1 MVIMSLFGKK
11 ESIILFFGDILVF
24 VFAIWLTLFFR
35 YSGLPTLDLFLSHLY
50 PFSFLIISWEL
61 IFFIVGLYEKHTI
74 FLKSKLPTIILN
86 AQIANA
92 GLAVLFFYFVDLG
105 ISPKRNLFIYL
116 LISVLLILFWRL
128 YFYPRFGPKKKQ
140 NAIIIGSGEEMKELR
155 DEVNHNTRYGLRF
168 VSSIDLA
175 NVEALDFNADILQRI
190 YDEDISV
197 IAVDLQSLKVEPF
210 LPHLYNLIFSK
221 VRFIEMHKIY
231 EDIFDRI
238 PLSLVKDSWFLENI
252 SLSPRSIYDFF
263 KRVMDTVLSLVLGV
277 LSLIFYPFVFLAIK
291 FDDGGAIFSIQERVG
306 KNNQPI
312 KLYKFRTM
320 TKSNDGGKWGSSN
333 DNVVTRVGAFLRRTR
348 IDELPQLWNVLLGD
362 ISMIG
367 PRPEF
372 AEPVALYE
380 KQVPYY
386 NIRHLI
392 KPGLSGWAQ
401 IYGEH
406 PHHGTDVSKT
416 KNKLSYDLYY
426 IKNRSFILD
435 LKIALRTVKTFVS
448 RSGI

>member
-1 MVIMSLFGKK
+1 MTLFGKK
-11 ESIILFFGDILVF
+11 EAALLFIGDIIVL
-24 VFAIWLTLFFR
+24 VFAIWLTLLLR
-35 YSGLPTLDLFLSHLY
+35 YSQIPTSDLFLSHLY
-50 PFSFLIISWEL
+50 PFAFLIMTWE
-61 IFFIVGLYEKHTI
+61 IVFFIVGLYEKHTL

-105 ISPKRNLFIYL
+105 ITPKRNLFIYL
-116 LISVLLILFWRL
+116 LISVLLVLFWRL

-155 DEVNHNTRYGLRF
+155 DEVNHNTRYGLKF

-175 NVEALDFNADILQRI
+175 NVESLDFNADILQRI
-190 YDEDISV
+190 YNEDISV

-263 KRVMDTVLSLVLGV
+263 KRLMDVVLSLVLGV
-277 LSLIFYPFVFLAIK
+277 LSLAFYPFVFLAIK
-291 FDDGGAIFSIQERVG
+291 FDDAGAIFSIQERVG

-320 TKSNDGGKWGSSN
+320 TKSNDGGKWGKEN
-333 DNVVTRVGAFLRRTR
+333 DNIITRVGSFLRKTR

-362 ISMIG
+362 ISIIG

-448 RSGI
+448 RTGI